1 MGNSYIPGRLPI
13 KLEMPLTAIVY
24 LRKKIHVSGKSYY
37 YIHIPAKIG
46 SDSQFPFKEGD
57 KLKMVVQPGKKRIV
71 MTRLAVKKIRKR

>member
-1 MGNSYIPGRLPI
+1 
-13 KLEMPLTAIVY
+13 MPLTAIVY

-57 KLKMVVQPGKKRIV
+57 KLKMVVEPGKKRIV
-71 MTRLAVKKIRKR
+71 MTRLAIKRTKKR